1 MKPVMNPFSTLNLVR
16 IACALAGALF
26 MKALSAYYGFSWLTA
41 IAHAQ

>member
-1 MKPVMNPFSTLNLVR
+1 MKPAMNPFSTLNLVR
-16 IACALAGALF
+16 IACALAGVLF